1 MFKPAIAL
9 SFALTAAIQSSA
21 CFAAD
26 IDPKL
31 EAAIRAKGAEVLA
44 DPYSAVYTFDIV
56 RPYGSVG
63 GKICGTVNAKNGFG
77 AYVGPRFMLVGYM
90 KQGDAYTVLMMNVAD
105 FTLADALTRPKICE

>member
-1 MFKPAIAL
+1 MPTGSVKWFNP
-9 SFALTAAIQSSA
+9 
-21 CFAAD
+21 D
-26 IDPKL
+26 
-31 EAAIRAKGAEVLA
+31 KGFGFVAPDDGTDDRFVHRTGLA
-44 DPYSAVYTFDIV
+44 DPYSAVYSFNIV